1 MAQTESPKLMA
12 VHLTSAHPRDDIR
25 IFHKQCISLVRAGYS
40 VALVVA
46 DGLGS
51 GVASGVEVHD
61 VGSSPGRVD
70 RVFRI
75 CRLVFR
81 KAVELDA
88 DMYHLHDPE
97 LLWVGLM
104 LRRRGK
110 RVLFD
115 SHEDVP
121 LQVLGKSYLHPAVR
135 GVVARL
141 YRVVER
147 FCCKRFSGVIAATPI
162 IRTKFLEVQPKT
174 VDICNFPM
182 LEEFM
187 TDVPWTDKKD
197 EICYVG
203 GLSRIRGLWE
213 MVAVMNILPGATRL
227 NLVGGFSNPQDREAI
242 GREPGWTRVNE
253 TGILDRAGVAAVYLS
268 SFAGLVTLKP
278 LPNYVEALPIK
289 MFEYMAAG
297 IPVIASNFPLWESIV
312 ARHQCGLCVDPDDV
326 NAIAGAIVRLTS
338 APNEAKAM
346 GENGR
351 LAALTI
357 YNWRAEE
364 TKLIAFYAELLAES
378 PEVMN
383 KEV

>member
-1 MAQTESPKLMA
+1 VTQAKPLKLRA

-25 IFHKQCISLVRAGYS
+25 IFHKQCISLARAGYS

-51 GVASGVEVHD
+51 GATSGIEIHD
-61 VGSSPGRVD
+61 VGPSIGRVD
-70 RVFRI
+70 RVLRI
-75 CRLVFR
+75 CRLVFS

-88 DMYHLHDPE
+88 DIYHLHDPE

-121 LQVLGKSYLHPAVR
+121 LQLLGKPYLHPVVR
-135 GVVARL
+135 RVVARL
-141 YRVVER
+141 YRVVEQ

-162 IRTKFLEVQPKT
+162 IRTKFLEVQSKT
-174 VDICNFPM
+174 VDVCNFPM
-182 LEEFM
+182 LEEFV
-187 TDVPWTDKKD
+187 TNVPWGSKKD

-213 MVAVMNILPGATRL
+213 MVAVMNVLPGGTRL
-227 NLVGGFSNPQDREAI
+227 NLAGGFSNPQDREAI
-242 GREPGWTRVNE
+242 TRQPGWSRVNE
-253 TGILDRAGVAAVYLS
+253 TGVLDRAGVAAVYLR

-312 ARHQCGLCVDPDDV
+312 MRHRCGLCVDPEDV
-326 NAIAGAIVRLTS
+326 NAIARAIVRLAS
-338 APNEAKAM
+338 APDEAKAM

-351 LAALTI
+351 QAALTI

-364 TKLIAFYAELLAES
+364 TKLIAFYAELLVES
-378 PEVMN
+378 PPGDE
-383 KEV
+383 